1 MTAPDPCAVQA
12 RLLQAAAMLERRQY
26 VTAEIERLHAEAA
39 ALDNTMSSAWPTLIT
54 EVASDMQT
62 LAEQAGG
69 G

>member
-1 MTAPDPCAVQA
+1 
-12 RLLQAAAMLERRQY
+12 MLERRQY